1 MLGRFTDNRPRE
13 GASEILAAYYKKVGG
28 RPELPPPKAK
38 PARKRKSTSDS
49 KSATPTASSSAAAEP
64 KRQRRKSQKETKNVE
79 VDIEENGTDWVPKG
93 KSWDK
98 EVQEVDTIV
107 RDPENNG
114 LYAWLVFNNGRKSR
128 VTIEACY
135 EKCPMKVC

>member
-1 MLGRFTDNRPRE
+1 M
-13 GASEILAAYYKKVGG
+13 A
-28 RPELPPPKAK
+28 
-38 PARKRKSTSDS
+38 DS

-64 KRQRRKSQKETKNVE
+64 KRQRRKSEKKSQDVKDVKA
-79 VDIEENGTDWVPKG
+79 DAEENGTDWVPKG

-98 EVQEVDTIV
+98 DVLEVDTIV

-114 LYAWLVFNNGRKSR
+114 LYAWLVFTNGRKSR

-135 EKCPMKVC
+135 EKCPMKVCRL

>member
-1 MLGRFTDNRPRE
+1 M
-13 GASEILAAYYKKVGG
+13 A
-28 RPELPPPKAK
+28 
-38 PARKRKSTSDS
+38 DS
-49 KSATPTASSSAAAEP
+49 KSATPTGSSSAATEP
-64 KRQRRKSQKETKNVE
+64 KRRKSQKETKKVE
-79 VDIEENGTDWVPKG
+79 SDAENGTDWVPKG